1 MKLNIVYM
9 GTPEFSVG
17 PLRKLI
23 KEYNVSLVVTQPDK
37 KVGRKQEIKYSPVK
51 EFALENSIEVFQPVN
66 IREDYQPILDKEP
79 DLIITCA
86 YGQIIPKVILD
97 YPKYK
102 CINIHA
108 SLLPKY
114 RGGAPIHHSI
124 INGDEYTGVTIM
136 YMDTKMDSG
145 DILYQDKIKI
155 EENDNVGTMFEKLSV
170 LGSDMIMKSLPGI
183 IDGTIRPIK
192 QDEDKVTYAYN
203 ISKEDELLDF
213 NKTSKEVFNK
223 IRGLNPFPV
232 SYALLDN
239 KRVKIYS
246 SRIGNSS
253 KEGNIGEIINIY
265 EDGIGVKT
273 NDGEIIITELQF
285 EGKKKTTVK
294 DYLNG
299 IQDKNKLLG
308 KNFNIQE

>member
-9 GTPEFSVG
+9 GTPEFSVL
-17 PLRKLI
+17 PLQELI

-37 KVGRKQEIKYSPVK
+37 KVGRKQEICFSPVK
-51 EFALENSIEVFQPVN
+51 EFAIKNNIEVFQPIN
-66 IREDYQPILDKEP
+66 IKEDYQKVLDKKP

-86 YGQIIPKVILD
+86 YGQIIPKEVLD
-97 YPKYK
+97 YPKYG

-145 DILYQDKIKI
+145 DILYQDKVKI
-155 EENDNVGTMFEKLSV
+155 EENDNVGTMFKKLSV
-170 LGSDMIMKSLPGI
+170 LGSKMIIKCLPDI
-183 IDGTIRPIK
+183 INGNIKPIK
-192 QDEDKVTYAYN
+192 QDESKVTYAYN
-203 ISKEDELLDF
+203 ISKEDEKIDF
-213 NKTSKEVFNK
+213 NNTSKDIFNK

-239 KRVKIYS
+239 KRVKLYI
-246 SRIGNSS
+246 SRIGESN
-253 KEGNIGEIINIY
+253 KDGKIGEIINIY
-265 EDGIGVKT
+265 SDGLGIKT
-273 NDGEIIITELQF
+273 KDGEIVIEELQF
-285 EGKKKTTVK
+285 EGKKKTSVK
-294 DYLNG
+294 EYLNG
-299 IQDKNKLLG
+299 IQNKNELLG
-308 KNFNIQE
+308 KVFN